1 MLKKWETLP
10 EYMQNDEVRFYY
22 ETLQKKKVSMF
33 LKRVMDLV
41 GGLILLILLVIP
53 MIIISIMIKLDSE
66 GPVFYRQER
75 VTTYGKHF
83 KIHKFRTMVSNADKI
98 GSTVTVGNDSRITKV
113 GAKLRG
119 CRLDELP
126 QVLDLISG
134 NMSFVG
140 TRPEAVKYVEQYKP
154 EYMATLLLPA
164 GITSEAS
171 IRYKDEAEL
180 LDAASDVDKTYI
192 DEVLPGKMKYNLDSI
207 KSFSFFGDIATMF
220 RTVLAVL
227 GKDYE

>member
-22 ETLQKKKVSMF
+22 DSLQKKKVSMF

-41 GGLILLILLVIP
+41 GGLILLILLAIP

-98 GSTVTVGNDSRITKV
+98 GSIVTVGNDSRITKV

-126 QVLDLISG
+126 QV
-134 NMSFVG
+134 
-140 TRPEAVKYVEQYKP
+140 
-154 EYMATLLLPA
+154 
-164 GITSEAS
+164 
-171 IRYKDEAEL
+171 
-180 LDAASDVDKTYI
+180 
-192 DEVLPGKMKYNLDSI
+192 
-207 KSFSFFGDIATMF
+207 
-220 RTVLAVL
+220 
-227 GKDYE
+227 